1 MSINT
6 PFPAWHM
13 LGELVLPIVKST
25 DQAVHTWLVEVLM
38 PLNLSSEFMGR
49 VLGSAQES
57 VGNTINPNSESAIS
71 HIHISILVPRGHI
84 PSRKSWGFFH
94 IEKIEAGVDSSDE
107 IHHAIE
113 FFLYVEGE

>member
-57 VGNTINPNSESAIS
+57 VGNTINPNSESALS

-94 IEKIEAGVDSSDE
+94 IERIEAGVDSSDE

-113 FFLYVEGE
+113 FYLYVEGE